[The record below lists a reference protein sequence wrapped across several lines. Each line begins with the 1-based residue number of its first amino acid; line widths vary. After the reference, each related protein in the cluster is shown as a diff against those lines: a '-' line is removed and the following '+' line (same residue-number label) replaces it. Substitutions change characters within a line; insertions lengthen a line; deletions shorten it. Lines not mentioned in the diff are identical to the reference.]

1 VKEFR
6 KLVLQAAFA
15 NVTADYDQ
23 LTSLLEDF
31 FERMA
36 DNTTETL
43 LRDYLLVKSS
53 RYCGA
58 GSSGFGGAIVG
69 GGGVKCHH
77 LCVDN
82 HM

>member
-1 VKEFR
+1 VRQVYDFA
-6 KLVLQAAFA
+6 QAAFA

-43 LRDYLLVKSS
+43 LRDYLLIKAS
-53 RYCGA
+53 RWECTTN
-58 GSSGFGGAIVG
+58 SDDLQCKRG
-69 GGGVKCHH
+69 GGRGGIE
-77 LCVDN
+77 
-82 HM
+82 